1 MAGILAHA
9 ADMTA
14 FLNRTEDSYRRFGVS
29 KAPRYISWSSEN
41 RSQLIRIP
49 AAQGEYRR
57 AELRSPDP
65 LCNPYLAFTLLMA
78 AGMEGIRQKI
88 ALPESADLNLFTAPA
103 EIRAAYRTLPEN
115 LSEAKAAARVSDFI
129 RRVLPEEILRQY
141 TR

>member
-1 MAGILAHA
+1 MH
-9 ADMTA
+9 
-14 FLNRTEDSYRRFGVS
+14 
-29 KAPRYISWSSEN
+29 
-41 RSQLIRIP
+41 
-49 AAQGEYRR
+49 
-57 AELRSPDP
+57 SPE
-65 LCNPYLAFTLLMA
+65 
-78 AGMEGIRQKI
+78 EGIRQKI